1 MEENS
6 SQNELSETKN
16 IQGFNGDTVQ
26 KFFRVYIPNQT
37 ADDMNLPLVLDKI
50 SGKPPR
56 KVTVKSVSSGN
67 IWRMEMKANGDTVFL
82 RDGWKKIV
90 KDENVTEPIF
100 LEFEFD
106 GSGVYHFCV
115 YEYGSMCK
123 RMRSPMEKEVIKVE
137 STEEESEEDV
147 LVDDEE
153 STKGLEESPRRGG
166 TSRRC
171 AKLKTDSHKF
181 YEHLDNKRNP
191 SFPVDMTQSRT
202 RIPSLLIKDYNLT
215 FPNMVIVRD
224 KIGILKRR
232 ITVWK
237 NRSVYLNGISSII
250 RRNHVKPGDEMV
262 FELKMVNGYH
272 GLVHEIKV
280 HIIKA

>member
-6 SQNELSETKN
+6 SKKTLSETMSL
-16 IQGFNGDTVQ
+16 QDTVL

-37 ADDMNLPLVLDKI
+37 ADDMNLPLVSDKI
-50 SGKPPR
+50 SGKPLPR
-56 KVTVKSVSSGN
+56 KVTVKSVSSGK
-67 IWRMEMKANGDTVFL
+67 IWRMEMKANGNTVFL

-106 GSGVYHFCV
+106 GYGVFHFCV

-123 RMRSPMEKEVIKVE
+123 RMRSPMEKEVIKVD
-137 STEEESEEDV
+137 SEEDV
-147 LVDDEE
+147 LVGNEE

-166 TSRRC
+166 TSRRR
-171 AKLKTDSHKF
+171 AKLKTNSHKIH
-181 YEHLDNKRNP
+181 EHLDNKLNP
-191 SFPVDMTQSRT
+191 SFPVDMTQNRT

-215 FPNMVIVRD
+215 FPNMVIMRD

-232 ITVWK
+232 IVIWK
-237 NRSVYLNGISSII
+237 NRSVYLNGIGSII
-250 RRNHVKPGDEMV
+250 RRNHVKPGNEVV